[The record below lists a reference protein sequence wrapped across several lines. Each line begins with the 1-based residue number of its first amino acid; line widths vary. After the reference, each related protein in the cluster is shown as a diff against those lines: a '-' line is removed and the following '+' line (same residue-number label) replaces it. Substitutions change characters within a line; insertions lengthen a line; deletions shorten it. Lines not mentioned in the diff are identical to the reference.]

1 MVTLYKHNQAAYE
14 AASEMMLE
22 TGRAAVIHPTGTGKS
37 FIGFKLCED
46 NPDKTVLWLSP
57 SEYIFQTQIE
67 NLKATGAEVP
77 GNIVYLTYAKLMNMD
92 EESIQAINP
101 SLEVWDEFH
110 RAGAA
115 QWQTGIARLLRLFP
129 YVPVL
134 GLSATAV
141 RYLDNQR
148 DMSEELFGGNIASE
162 MTLGEAISRGILNPP
177 RYVMAVYSYKKDLER
192 YQKRILSIRNK
203 RQRDSANRILEALRR
218 TLEKADG
225 LDVIFRK
232 YMPAPHGKY
241 IVFCSNK
248 EHMDEMMGH
257 LEWFRSVDECP
268 RVYSVYSQDPAASE
282 SFDAFKAD
290 KVDDHLR
297 LLYCI
302 DALNE
307 GIHVDGVDGVILL
320 RPTVSPTVYKQQIG
334 RALSASGSGE
344 PVIFDIVNNIAGL
357 YSISAIQDEMRE
369 FQQFYQLL
377 GEPGILVNERFQLIE
392 ALEDCRELFRELEDT
407 LTASWEFMYEEAKA
421 YYEENGD
428 LLPAADYVTPDRTKL
443 GIWIVTQRTNYRN
456 GAGISPEQIEKLN
469 QIGMSW
475 QTQHERQWEEKYR
488 QAKEYWDA
496 HGDLFPTRRMDAGL
510 AYWIIRQ
517 RQKQRDGL
525 LTDEQFDRL
534 SALGMV
540 WEFEAVWEQKFEVAK
555 AYLKEHGDLDIPA
568 TYETKDGVRLGSW
581 YRSVRNQ
588 YHSGTLKEERKRRLE
603 EIGIQWESVLA
614 RNWQQYYELAKQYYR
629 DHGNLNINAHYET
642 EGGVRLGTWIS
653 QQRYNRKRGKYIS
666 EEQIRLLDEIG
677 MSWHRDKSRWE
688 RAYEYAKAYFD
699 AQGGLNPPAGYK
711 AADGFPLGAWVS
723 EQRKKHAV
731 GKLKPMQVRRLEA
744 LGITWD
750 VIEDAWQC
758 GLEHARAYYGEHGHL
773 DVKGSYTAK
782 DGYRLGIWIWNQRTR
797 YRDGEMTEEQ
807 QKLLEEIGMHWNIQ
821 EDRWQEGYA
830 HLAAYNR
837 QHGDSNVPQRYVC
850 DDGYPLGSW
859 TSNQR
864 CMYRE
869 GKLTGERIRMLEE
882 LGIVWNI
889 QADRWNRGYSFA
901 KAYRRNGGQV
911 PVLLSYVT
919 AEGYPLGEWLHSQE
933 RRYKKGVLEAD
944 RIERLAEI
952 GIVFDTT

>member
-1 MVTLYKHNQAAYE
+1 MGSMGTEPRTGSASVTLYKHNQAAYE

-46 NPDKTVLWLSP
+46 HPDKTVLWLSP
-57 SEYIFQTQIE
+57 SEYIFRTQIE
-67 NLKATGAEVP
+67 NLRATGAEVP

-92 EESIQAINP
+92 EASVRALNP

-115 QWQTGIARLLRLFP
+115 QWQTGVARLLRLFP
-129 YVPVL
+129 DVPVL

-141 RYLDNQR
+141 RYLDNRR

-177 RYVMAVYSYKKDLER
+177 RYVMAVYSYRKDLER
-192 YQKRILSIRNK
+192 YQKRILSIRNR
-203 RQRDSANRILEALRR
+203 RQRDRADRILEALRR
-218 TLEKADG
+218 ALEKADG

-369 FQQFYQLL
+369 FRQLYQLL
-377 GEPGILVNERFQLIE
+377 GEPGILVNERFQIIE
-392 ALEDCRELFRELEDT
+392 AVEDCRALFHELEDT
-407 LTASWEFMYEEAKA
+407 LTASWEFMYAEAEA
-421 YYEENGD
+421 YYRENGD
-428 LLPAADYVTPDRTKL
+428 LLPAADYVTPDGTKL
-443 GIWIVTQRTNYRN
+443 GIWIITQRTNYRS
-456 GAGISPEQIEKLN
+456 GAGISQEQIEKLN
-469 QIGMSW
+469 RIGMSW
-475 QTQHERQWEEKYR
+475 QTQQERHWEEKCR
-488 QAKEYWDA
+488 QAKEYRDA
-496 HGDLFPTRRMDAGL
+496 HGDLLPTRRMDPGL

-517 RQKQRDGL
+517 RRKQRDGL

-540 WEFEAVWEQKFEVAK
+540 WEFEDAWEQKFEAAK

-568 TYETKDGVRLGSW
+568 AYETKDGVRLGAW
-581 YRSVRNQ
+581 YRGVRNQ
-588 YHSGTLKEERKRRLE
+588 YRSGTLKEERRRRLE
-603 EIGIQWESVLA
+603 EIGIQWESVLT

-629 DHGNLNINAHYET
+629 DHGNLNIPVHYET
-642 EGGVRLGTWIS
+642 EDGVRLGTWIS

-677 MSWHRDKSRWE
+677 MSWHRDRSRWE
-688 RAYEYAKAYFD
+688 RAYEYAKAYFE
-699 AQGGLNPPAGYK
+699 AQGGLNPPAGYRD
-711 AADGFPLGAWVS
+711 ADGFPLGAWVS
-723 EQRKKHAV
+723 EQRKKHAE
-731 GKLKPMQVRRLEA
+731 GKLKPVQIRRLEA

-750 VIEDAWQC
+750 VTEEAWLR

-773 DVKGSYTAK
+773 DVKGSYQAK
-782 DGYRLGIWIWNQRTR
+782 DGYRLGTWIWNQRTR
-797 YRDGEMTEEQ
+797 
-807 QKLLEEIGMHWNIQ
+807 
-821 EDRWQEGYA
+821 
-830 HLAAYNR
+830 
-837 QHGDSNVPQRYVC
+837 
-850 DDGYPLGSW
+850 
-859 TSNQR
+859 
-864 CMYRE
+864 YRE

-882 LGIVWNI
+882 LGMVWNV

-919 AEGYPLGEWLHSQE
+919 AEGYPLGEWLRSQE
-933 RRYKKGVLEAD
+933 QRYKKGVLEAD